1 MSKKKKQKP
10 KVVPNHFKF
19 KRAFENATPVAGSL
33 EANNRLPS
41 NKLPNRGM
49 APRAAYQLI
58 HDDLLLDGSS
68 KLNLA
73 TFVQTTMEEEAD
85 KLMSD
90 CFDKN
95 MIDKDEYPQT
105 AEIEK
110 RCVRII
116 SRLWNAPKG
125 NRGVGTSTVGSSEAA
140 MLGGMAMKWNWRKR
154 MEKQGKPTTKPN
166 LVIGAN
172 AQICW
177 KKFVRYW
184 EIEPRFVPCQDNTF
198 ILTPEAAVQRIDENT
213 IGVVAILGSTFDG
226 SYEPVEKI
234 CDMLDKFEKQTGIY
248 IPVHVDAASGGFVAP
263 FLQPMLKWDFRLP
276 RVVSINASGHKYGLV
291 YPGVGWIIWRGAEHL
306 PEELIFHV
314 KYLGGDM
321 MDFSINFSRPGSQVI
336 AQYYTLIRLGFEGYQ
351 NIHQTSQNIALHLSR
366 NIGEMDAF
374 ELITE
379 GRDIPVFCWK
389 QKKKTNFSLY
399 DVADHMRMRGW
410 LIPAYPMPHDRQDL
424 VVQRIVVRKG
434 LTLEMADILLKD
446 MKECL
451 VHLGKTQIKPK
462 EKGSHFSH

>member
-1 MSKKKKQKP
+1 MDKKKKP
-10 KVVPNHFKF
+10 KSGIFANTSEFQ
-19 KRAFENATPVAGSL
+19 RAFENATPVAGSL

-41 NKLPNRGM
+41 KKLPRWGM
-49 APRAAYQLI
+49 VPRAAYQLI
-58 HDDLLLDGSS
+58 HDELLLDGSS

-73 TFVQTTMEEEAD
+73 TFVQTTMEDEAAQ
-85 KLMSD
+85 LMSD

-105 AEIEK
+105 AEIER

-125 NRGVGTSTVGSSEAA
+125 SIGMGTSTIGSSEAA
-140 MLGGMAMKWNWRKR
+140 MLGGMAIKWNWRKR
-154 MEKQGKPTTKPN
+154 MEKQGKPITKPN

-177 KKFVRYW
+177 KKFARYW
-184 EIEPRFVPCQDNTF
+184 EIEPRFVPCQGNIFT
-198 ILTPEAAVQRIDENT
+198 LTPETAEEHIDENT

-234 CDMLDKFEKQTGIY
+234 CNMLDQFEKRTGIH
-248 IPVHVDAASGGFVAP
+248 IPVHIDAASGGFVAP
-263 FLQPMLKWDFRLP
+263 FLQPNLKWDFRLP

-291 YPGVGWIIWRGAEHL
+291 YPGVGWIIWREAKYL
-306 PEELIFHV
+306 PEELVFHV

-351 NIHQTSQNIALHLSR
+351 KIHQTSQNVALYLSR

-389 QKKKTNFSLY
+389 QKRKTNFSLY

-410 LIPAYPMPHDRQDL
+410 LIPAYPMPHNHQDI

-434 LTLEMADILLKD
+434 FTFDMADLLIKD
-446 MKECL
+446 MKKCL
-451 VHLGKTQIKPK
+451 AHLRRTQIHPK
-462 EKGSHFSH
+462 ETGSHFSH